1 MVGRRV
7 CCASSA
13 IPLFL
18 IGFARKR
25 QVCQCGATVAQLICN
40 QWVAGSIPVTGS
52 MRVLGSVPFYGTG
65 PVSCMCRNRT
75 CRGASVKRTRS
86 VRSERARMPAGIRSR
101 SGFAK
106 RIRGLPVTGSM
117 RVSGSVSIWDRVRFY
132 ICRYVSGFDSH
143 QASGLSRSVTR
154 RA

>member
-1 MVGRRV
+1 MVGQRV

-52 MRVLGSVPFYGTG
+52 MRVSGSVSCGTG
-65 PVSCMCRNRT
+65 PVSCICGYIRLPAVSLKAARYKIPPITYMQASSGSGVLNSSSI
-75 CRGASVKRTRS
+75 GASTSQQIEHPADNAKLLARLHIGVFPLTVSQRT
-86 VRSERARMPAGIRSR
+86 
-101 SGFAK
+101 F
-106 RIRGLPVTGSM
+106 T
-117 RVSGSVSIWDRVRFY
+117 
-132 ICRYVSGFDSH
+132 
-143 QASGLSRSVTR
+143 
-154 RA
+154 